1 MFFEDFKLGTSFE
14 LPPVRVDRERIRS
27 FAKDYDPLPLHL
39 DEEKAKA
46 SRFKG
51 LIAPGVMSF
60 MLVWAEF
67 VKLGVVND
75 NLIAGLSTKI
85 EWFAPVYIG
94 DELTGKVTVTGL
106 EGRTESSGLVE
117 LTTEVFN
124 QSSMLVLRD
133 VTELLMDRQL

>member
-1 MFFEDFKLGTSFE
+1 MFFEDFKPGTSFE
-14 LPPVRVDRERIRS
+14 LAPVRIDRERIHS
-27 FAKDYDPLPLHL
+27 FARDYDPLPLHL
-39 DEEKAKA
+39 DEEKAKTT
-46 SRFKG
+46 RFRG

-85 EWFAPVYIG
+85 EWFVPVYIG

-133 VTELLMDRQL
+133 VTELLMDRRL